1 MRRKIIKTMSL
12 IVVLVLLFTLCACG
26 NSGDDTTADSGDS
39 ENTRPALNIGVLTML
54 NLTEDETEDL
64 VAATVVANRT
74 LRRDFIESTR
84 GEDET
89 RQTRDA
95 SERPTNEDGTPVRRG
110 PEINVTFYDSLD
122 SMLMALNAGDITSMS
137 VYLSTANYLC
147 ATNEDLVINNS
158 NIDETVDNT
167 YSRIV
172 TRGILSNS
180 FSFLMLD
187 SNTALRDEFNT
198 AIQAMKDDGTLDTL
212 ISEQIEA
219 YKNGSEIKAVSL
231 PQIAGAETVKVA
243 VTGALPPMDYVAADG
258 SPAGFNTA
266 VLAEISQRIGK
277 NIEIVVVDSIGRAAA
292 LSSGT
297 VDVVFWTRTSD
308 VANNLADDDTAMD
321 RVTQAKAEMN
331 DRELRALERIDSL
344 IDFKDFG
351 KLDMPE
357 GTIITSSYFTDR
369 IVQVTTKENKEKQD
383 AERESRRAE
392 RESERAAQ
400 QSETSK

>member
-26 NSGDDTTADSGDS
+26 NSGSDSTADSGDS

-54 NLTEDETEDL
+54 NLTEEETEDL

-158 NIDETVDNT
+158 NIDETVDNA

-198 AIQAMKDDGTLDTL
+198 AIQAMKEDGTLDTL
-212 ISEQIEA
+212 VSEQIEA

-308 VANNLADDDTAMD
+308 IANNLASDDTAMD
-321 RVTQAKAEMN
+321 RVTQAKSEMN

-400 QSETSK
+400 AETDK

>member
-26 NSGDDTTADSGDS
+26 NSGSDSTADSGDS
-39 ENTRPALNIGVLTML
+39 ENKRPTLNIGVLTML

-84 GEDET
+84 SEDET
-89 RQTRDA
+89 RPTRDA

-110 PEINVTFYDSLD
+110 PEINVTFYDSLE

-147 ATNEDLVINNS
+147 ATNDNLVINNS
-158 NIDETVDNT
+158 NIDETVDNA

-198 AIQAMKDDGTLDTL
+198 AIQAMKDDGTMQTL
-212 ISEQIEA
+212 IAEQIDA
-219 YKNGSEIKAVSL
+219 YKSGDAIKAVSL
-231 PQIAGAETVKVA
+231 PQIAGADTIKVA
-243 VTGALPPMDYVAADG
+243 VTGSLPPMDYVAADG

-308 VANNLADDDTAMD
+308 IANIVASDDTAMD
-321 RVTQAKAEMN
+321 RVTQAKADMN
-331 DRELRALERIDSL
+331 DREVRALERIDSL

-400 QSETSK
+400 AETDK

>member
-12 IVVLVLLFTLCACG
+12 IVVLVLLLTLCACG
-26 NSGDDTTADSGDS
+26 NSGSDSTADSGDS
-39 ENTRPALNIGVLTML
+39 ENKRPALNIGVLTML

-74 LRRDFIESTR
+74 LRRDFIESTQ

-89 RQTRDA
+89 RPTRDA

-110 PEINVTFYDSLD
+110 PEINVTFYDSLE

-147 ATNEDLVINNS
+147 ATNDNLVINNS
-158 NIDETVDNT
+158 NIDETVDNA

-198 AIQAMKDDGTLDTL
+198 AIQAMKDDGTLDKL

-308 VANNLADDDTAMD
+308 IANIVAGDDTVMD
-321 RVTQAKAEMN
+321 RVTQAKADMN
-331 DRELRALERIDSL
+331 DREVRALERIDSL

-400 QSETSK
+400 AETDK

>member
-1 MRRKIIKTMSL
+1 MRKKIIKTMSL

-26 NSGDDTTADSGDS
+26 NSGSDSTADSGDS

-54 NLTEDETEDL
+54 NLTEEETEDL

-89 RQTRDA
+89 RPTRDA
-95 SERPTNEDGTPVRRG
+95 SERPTNADGTPVTRNR
-110 PEINVTFYDSLD
+110 EINVTFYDSLD

>member
-26 NSGDDTTADSGDS
+26 NSGSDSTSDSGDS

-54 NLTEDETEDL
+54 NLTEEETEDL

-89 RQTRDA
+89 RPTRDA

-158 NIDETVDNT
+158 NIDETVDNA

-198 AIQAMKDDGTLDTL
+198 AIQAMKDDGTMQTL
-212 ISEQIEA
+212 IAEQIDA
-219 YKNGSEIKAVSL
+219 YKSGDAIKAVSL
-231 PQIAGAETVKVA
+231 PQIVGADTIKVA
-243 VTGALPPMDYVAADG
+243 VTGSLPPMDYVAADG

-308 VANNLADDDTAMD
+308 IANNLASDDTAMD
-321 RVTQAKAEMN
+321 RVTQAKADMN

-400 QSETSK
+400 AETDK